1 MVVGKITLKDK
12 IAVVTGGGSGINLCF
27 VRLALRAGARVLI
40 ADLKLLPEAEQ
51 LVAENKDRAFFM
63 KCDVSNWR
71 DLENIPSS
79 VSQAFGKDAVADV
92 WIPGAGVFEPKWSS
106 FLYDTE
112 TDHYKAFQINAEHP
126 IKLTRIAMRSCLS
139 VNKPCVVLIT
149 ASGAGLVGTYGAPLY
164 CASKHAIVG
173 FTKSMG
179 QADVDENCK
188 IVCICPGMVA
198 TPLWTGDDAKHVAS
212 QYSYNESMAVTPE
225 EVAEAMMEMVTSG
238 EWEGGSM
245 MEITKATG
253 RRKLESA
260 RAEERIKHSGLDA
273 SAVEKFMDGMQ
284 RPIREVWAKERGSAN
299 AAK

>member
-1 MVVGKITLKDK
+1 
-12 IAVVTGGGSGINLCF
+12 
-27 VRLALRAGARVLI
+27 
-40 ADLKLLPEAEQ
+40 
-51 LVAENKDRAFFM
+51 
-63 KCDVSNWR
+63 
-71 DLENIPSS
+71 
-79 VSQAFGKDAVADV
+79 
-92 WIPGAGVFEPKWSS
+92 
-106 FLYDTE
+106 
-112 TDHYKAFQINAEHP
+112 
-126 IKLTRIAMRSCLS
+126 LS

-149 ASGAGLVGTYGAPLY
+149 ASSAGLVGTYGAPLY

-173 FTKSMG
+173 FTKSMS

-198 TPLWTGDDAKHVAS
+198 TPLWTRDDAKHVAS
-212 QYSYNESMAVTPE
+212 QFSYNESMAVTPE

-253 RRKLESA
+253 RRKLESV
-260 RAEERIKHSGLDA
+260 RAEERIKDSGLDA
-273 SAVEKFMDGMQ
+273 SAVEKFIDGMQ